1 MRTEGTAGQ
10 MGPGRKT
17 PFGFGVN
24 VLERKTPFGFGVNV
38 LERRTPFGF
47 GVNVLGGEN
56 PIWVWG
62 ECSERRKPHLGL
74 G

>member
-10 MGPGRKT
+10 MGPGQ
-17 PFGFGVN
+17 
-24 VLERKTPFGFGVNV
+24 KTPFGFGVNV

-62 ECSERRKPHLGL
+62 ECIGMAKPHLDL

>member
-10 MGPGRKT
+10 MGPG
-17 PFGFGVN
+17 G
-24 VLERKTPFGFGVNV
+24 KTPFGFGVNV

-56 PIWVWG
+56 PIWVWDEYVG
-62 ECSERRKPHLGL
+62 RRKPHLGL